1 MCVFHFSVLIVS
13 IYLFNT
19 FVLLLS
25 LCYFRKYRSKF
36 FTKYAKDAKITVPTV
51 HGPNDGSNPGVEA
64 ELDIQYVMGVGRD
77 IPTQFWL
84 TAGKQPG

>member
-1 MCVFHFSVLIVS
+1 MIVS
-13 IYLFNT
+13 IYFLTLLF
-19 FVLLLS
+19 FFLF
-25 LCYFRKYRSKF
+25 CYFRKCRSKF

-77 IPTQFWL
+77 IPTQFWS